1 MASEDRPAAD
11 HLTDLLVRDARAWS
25 FFQAVEQTQR
35 AFDDGTEVGTHLLP
49 ADEKIVFSVDNRLG
63 FPVSDINGIVLEDAL
78 PVDAH
83 ADGDEEEAHPN
94 RGPER
99 FRMEV
104 TFLGLHGAGSP
115 LPSYYQETVARY
127 DAEGSLLKGF
137 FDFFHNRLVGL
148 MHRTMRK
155 YRYYVRYKPGARD
168 DFSQAMF
175 CLFGLADREAREL
188 SPINWARLLTF
199 TGLLAS
205 RNRSPQVVSSVVAHA
220 FFHPDVEV
228 EEWIRRKVDIPA
240 EQQFSLGR
248 LNSVLGESAVIG
260 ERVPDIASK
269 FNIYLKN
276 LGFDRFQEFLPRGS
290 SHEALKQL
298 VEFMLRDQHAYDIKL
313 GLAAGEAKP
322 LCLHGREEISP
333 EEVDGYRSHLGWSS
347 FLGTGEASRR
357 DVRVT
362 GRL

>member
-1 MASEDRPAAD
+1 M
-11 HLTDLLVRDARAWS
+11 VRDARAWS

-49 ADEKIVFSVDNRLG
+49 KDEKIVFSVDNRLG
-63 FPVSDINGIVLEDAL
+63 FPLSDINGIVLEEKASGDGQTIDD
-78 PVDAH
+78 VDEREKAPSP
-83 ADGDEEEAHPN
+83 D
-94 RGPER
+94 RRER

-115 LPSYYQETVARY
+115 LPSYYQETIARY

-155 YRYYVRYKPGARD
+155 YRYYVRYKPGAKD

-205 RNRSPQVVSSVVAHA
+205 RNRSPQVVSSVVSHA

-240 EQQFSLGR
+240 EQKFSLGR
-248 LNSVLGESAVIG
+248 LNAVLGESAVIG
-260 ERVPDIASK
+260 DRVPDIASK
-269 FNIYLKN
+269 FNVYLKN

-290 SHEALKQL
+290 GHQALKQL
-298 VEFMLRDQHAYDIKL
+298 IEFMLRDQHAYDIKL

-322 LCLHGREEISP
+322 LCLHGNEDIAP

>member
-35 AFDDGTEVGTHLLP
+35 VYDDGTEVGTHLLP
-49 ADEKIVFSVDNRLG
+49 TDEKIVFGVDSRLG
-63 FPVSDINGIVLEDAL
+63 FPVSDINDIVREEKLPEDDRDVDDRDKAVPTNDLERL
-78 PVDAH
+78 
-83 ADGDEEEAHPN
+83 
-94 RGPER
+94 
-99 FRMEV
+99 RMEV

-115 LPSYYQETVARY
+115 LPSYYQETIARY

-155 YRYYVRYKPGARD
+155 YRYYVRYRPAATD
-168 DFSQAMF
+168 SFSQAMF
-175 CLFGLADREAREL
+175 CIFGLADREAREQ

-205 RNRSPQVVSSVVAHA
+205 RNRSPQVVSSVVSHA

-228 EEWIRRKVDIPA
+228 EEWVRRKVDIPA

-269 FNIYLKN
+269 FNVYLKN
-276 LGFDRFQEFLPRGS
+276 LGFERFQEFLPRGS
-290 SHEALKQL
+290 SHQALKQL
-298 VEFMLRDQHAYDIKL
+298 IEFMLRDQHAYDIKL

-322 LCLHGREEISP
+322 LCLHGREEISSD
-333 EEVDGYRSHLGWSS
+333 EVDGYRSHLGWSS